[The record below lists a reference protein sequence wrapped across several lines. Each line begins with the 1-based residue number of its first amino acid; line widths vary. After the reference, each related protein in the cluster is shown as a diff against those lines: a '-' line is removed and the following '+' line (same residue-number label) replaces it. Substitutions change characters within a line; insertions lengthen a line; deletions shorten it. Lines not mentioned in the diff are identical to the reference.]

1 MQGRLSSW
9 FELTDSTSLRDFK
22 KVIESVSKLVVR
34 DSDFECVNFTFDE
47 ATQRLLRYE
56 AIYWDSEPPD
66 YLKLLRRTSNQL
78 WPEEWLLFEE
88 KRSKTFCPD
97 CHTLRVIL
105 VTKDLVYTIDGSKLN
120 ETLNRR
126 MLNLGD
132 VNGISFQES

>member
-47 ATQRLLRYE
+47 TTQRLLRYE
-56 AIYWDSEPPD
+56 AIYWDNEPPD

-105 VTKDLVYTIDGSKLN
+105 VTKDLV
-120 ETLNRR
+120 
-126 MLNLGD
+126 
-132 VNGISFQES
+132 